1 MDLGLSLLEVLG
13 YALTLLIRAGIEA
26 ISFRYYQPCIY
37 FLSLVVVTEDM
48 DAAVTPFPFPT
59 AS

>member
-26 ISFRYYQPCIY
+26 ILFCYYQLCIY
-37 FLSLVVVTEDM
+37 FLSLVVVTEST